1 MSRSE
6 ETSSLNEITCPIPFG
21 ESSIITMA
29 HGGGGKLTRQLIDQI
44 FVPAFGNPQ
53 LETNH
58 DSSVFSVDS
67 GKLAYTTDSYVVSPL
82 IFPGGDIGAL
92 AINGTVNDLAM
103 SGAKPLYLTASF
115 ILEEGLPIETL
126 FNVVQSMKK
135 AANEAGVNIIT
146 GDTKVVDKGKGDGIY
161 INTSGVGVINHKLEI
176 HPKNI
181 KPGDA
186 ILISGDL
193 GKHGMAIMA
202 ARENLGFES
211 QITSDCAA
219 LSEMVEELLQANIE
233 LHCLRDLT
241 RGGLATTLVEI
252 ADAANLSITIND
264 SQIPIGEEVRGACEI
279 LGLDPLYV
287 ANEGRLVAFIPQNE
301 ADKAL
306 QIIRNHNRGQNAN
319 IIGKIEENP
328 SKRVVL
334 KNVLGTSRIL
344 DLLSGEQLPRIC

>member
-1 MSRSE
+1 MKPPN
-6 ETSSLNEITCPIPFG
+6 ETSSLSNITCPISFG
-21 ESSIITMA
+21 ESSVITMA
-29 HGGGGKLTRQLIDQI
+29 HGGGGKLTRQLIDKI
-44 FVPAFGNPQ
+44 FAPAFGNSQ

-58 DSSVFSVDS
+58 DSAIFNVDS

-82 IFPGGDIGAL
+82 IFPGGDIGSL

-103 SGAKPLYLTASF
+103 SGAKPLYLTAGF

-126 FNVVQSMKK
+126 FKVVQSMKT
-135 AANEAGVNIIT
+135 AANESGVSIIT

-161 INTSGVGVINHKLEI
+161 INTSGVGVINHNLSI
-176 HPKNI
+176 HPKSV

-186 ILISGDL
+186 ILVSGNL
-193 GKHGMAIMA
+193 GRHGMAIMA

-219 LSEMVEELLQANIE
+219 LSGMVEELLQANIE

-241 RGGLATTLVEI
+241 RGGLATALVEI
-252 ADAANLSITIND
+252 VDTANLSITVDD
-264 SQIPIGEEVRGACEI
+264 SKIPIGEEVKGACEI

-287 ANEGRLVAFIPQNE
+287 ANEGRFVAFVPQSH
-301 ADKAL
+301 ADQAL
-306 QIIRNHNRGQNAN
+306 VIMQNHTHGQNAN
-319 IIGKIEENP
+319 IIGRVEENA

-334 KNVLGTSRIL
+334 KNALGTSRIL

>member
-1 MSRSE
+1 MNRPE
-6 ETSSLNEITCPIPFG
+6 ENSSLNDITCPIPFG

-29 HGGGGKLTRQLIDQI
+29 HGGGGKLTRQLIDHI
-44 FVPAFGNPQ
+44 FAPAFGNSQ

-58 DSSVFSVDS
+58 DSAIFNVDS
-67 GKLAYTTDSYVVSPL
+67 GKLAYTTDSYVVNPL
-82 IFPGGDIGAL
+82 IFPGGDIGSL

-103 SGAKPLYLTASF
+103 SGAKPLYLTVGF

-126 FNVVQSMKK
+126 FKIVQSMKK

-146 GDTKVVDKGKGDGIY
+146 GDTKVVDQGKGDGIY
-161 INTSGVGVINHKLEI
+161 INTSGVGLINHSLEV
-176 HPKNI
+176 HPKSI
-181 KPGDA
+181 KSGDA
-186 ILISGDL
+186 IIVSGDL
-193 GKHGMAIMA
+193 GRHGMAIMA

-219 LSEMVEELLQANIE
+219 LSGIVEKLLQANVE

-241 RGGLATTLVEI
+241 RGGLATALVEI
-252 ADAANLSITIND
+252 SDTANLSITIED
-264 SQIPIGEEVRGACEI
+264 SKIPIGEEVRGACEI

-287 ANEGRLVAFIPQNE
+287 ANEGRMVAFVSNKD
-301 ADKAL
+301 ANKAL
-306 QIIRNHNRGQNAN
+306 AIMRDHIHGQNAHV
-319 IIGKIEENP
+319 IGNIEENT

-334 KNVLGTSRIL
+334 KNTLGTSRIL

>member
-1 MSRSE
+1 MKPSN
-6 ETSSLNEITCPIPFG
+6 ETASLSNITCPIPFG
-21 ESSIITMA
+21 ESSLITMA
-29 HGGGGKLTRQLIDQI
+29 HGGGGKLTRQLIEQI

-58 DSSVFSVDS
+58 DSAIFNVDS
-67 GKLAYTTDSYVVSPL
+67 KKLAYTTDSYVVNPL
-82 IFPGGDIGAL
+82 IFPGGDIGSL

-103 SGAKPLYLTASF
+103 SGAKPHYLTAGF

-126 FNVVQSMKK
+126 FKVVQSMKK
-135 AANEAGVNIIT
+135 AANEAGVSIIT

-161 INTSGVGVINHKLEI
+161 INTSGVGVINHNLSI
-176 HPKNI
+176 HPKSV
-181 KPGDA
+181 KPDDA
-186 ILISGDL
+186 ILVSGDL
-193 GKHGMAIMA
+193 GRHGMAIMA

-219 LSEMVEELLQANIE
+219 LSGMVEELLQTNIE

-241 RGGLATTLVEI
+241 RGGLATALVEI
-252 ADAANLSITIND
+252 ADTANLSIMVED
-264 SQIPIGEEVRGACEI
+264 SKIPLGEEVKGACEI

-287 ANEGRLVAFIPQNE
+287 ANEGRFVAFVPQSH
-301 ADKAL
+301 ADQTLAIM
-306 QIIRNHNRGQNAN
+306 QNHTHGQNAN
-319 IIGKIEENP
+319 IIGRVEENA

-334 KNVLGTSRIL
+334 KNTLGTSRIL